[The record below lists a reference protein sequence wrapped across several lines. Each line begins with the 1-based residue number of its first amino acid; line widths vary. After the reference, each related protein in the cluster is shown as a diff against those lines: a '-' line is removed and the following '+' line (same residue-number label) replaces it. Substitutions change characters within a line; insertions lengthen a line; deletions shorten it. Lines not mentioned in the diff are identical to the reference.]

1 MGQEL
6 TLLPLQIQIGNQFLV
21 DYNSQLD
28 FILQANL
35 LGIKLENDEE
45 I

>member
-21 DYNSQLD
+21 DHNSQLD
-28 FILQANL
+28 FILQANS
-35 LGIKLENDEE
+35 LENWKTMKKY
-45 I
+45 

>member
-21 DYNSQLD
+21 DYNSQSD
-28 FILQANL
+28 FILQENS
-35 LGIKLENDEE
+35 LENWKTMKKY
-45 I
+45 